1 MITEIL
7 GTEITPLPLDT
18 RTGLLFLAMLIEWFV
33 PFPFFVRLNRLV
45 PGIAALGRRVN
56 RQENSTGQQKLSG
69 VLLPL
74 VILLPVFAF
83 IIAFKEI
90 LNGVD
95 YVHGIIDFIILLLIL
110 ESRPERA
117 MIKAV
122 AKNINSGRKK
132 EAREILGRFTLRVT
146 SRLSPMGMHKAAAE
160 SAALRL
166 INSFYVP
173 AFAYLSL
180 GIYGALAVKLIIVM
194 SMAFNLKL
202 PSNQYFGRFCYFVE
216 QFCFLVPALWL
227 IPFIIMLPGGAPADP
242 KALAAAIRSWPSKTT
257 AMALALLAS
266 KENIRLGGPRYYMLG
281 LYRFPEIGGTE
292 EPTEKTVKDMISD
305 TGKAVWFAIMTL
317 ILAGIGYEYYTFY
330 H

>member
-1 MITEIL
+1 MITEIF

-18 RTGLLFLAMLIEWFV
+18 RTGFLFLALLIEWFM

-45 PGIAALGRRVN
+45 PGLAALGRRVN
-56 RQENSTGQQKLSG
+56 RQGSSTGQQKLAG

-74 VILLPVFAF
+74 LILLPVFAF

-95 YVHGIIDFIILLLIL
+95 YAHGIIDFFLLLLIL

-117 MIKAV
+117 MVKAV
-122 AKNINSGRKK
+122 ARNINSGRKK

-146 SRLSPMGMHKAAAE
+146 SRLSPMGMYKAAAE

-173 AFAYLSL
+173 AFAYLVL

-202 PSNQYFGRFCYFVE
+202 PVNQYFGRLCYFAE
-216 QFCFLVPALWL
+216 QLCFLLPALWL

-242 KALAAAIRSWPSKTT
+242 RALAAAIQSWPSKTT

-292 EPTEKTVKDMISD
+292 EPTEKTVKDMIGD
-305 TGKAVWFAIMTL
+305 TGKAVWFALMTL
-317 ILAGIGYEYYTFY
+317 IIAGIGYEYYAFY